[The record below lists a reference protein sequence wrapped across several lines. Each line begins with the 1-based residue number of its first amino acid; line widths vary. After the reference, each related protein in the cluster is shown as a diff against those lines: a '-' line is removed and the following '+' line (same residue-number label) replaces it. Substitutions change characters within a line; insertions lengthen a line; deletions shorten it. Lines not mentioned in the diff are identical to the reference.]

1 MNVNKSTLQTPF
13 LTDYGPWFT
22 NPTWYDGT
30 TLSND
35 NMLNYSKIK
44 SVYNSFAYSEI
55 DTNYILND
63 WDSVATTIEDYTQ
76 SNQVP
81 IIVMCLPYDKLN
93 ENAINNGW
101 ITTNGKY
108 MYSTPNSSSP
118 FIQGQFYGVSLAA
131 DIMDS
136 NMLEVIFPSKLIFN
150 ETERIIDHVEV
161 DFSDGAGWQVL
172 FPDQTT
178 IVSYPP
184 TEEGF
189 KPILYKIY
197 FNDGTWV
204 STHGGVTLKKKY
216 DDDIPGTADIP
227 AGDVWNITAET
238 SFAGGFGKAK
248 VTVAY
253 GCGHTKLTKP
263 LIIVPGID
271 PPELGPMGANIA
283 FWSGVSGN
291 GFQSD
296 IENETY
302 ESFIEWMLSGQFS
315 LDLVEQI
322 QQEGYDLVYIDYNHG
337 ADWIQRNG
345 ELTRSVIKEVN
356 RIKTLNGSTEPNV
369 VLGISMGGVVSRYAL
384 ATMEQNNEDHDV
396 KQWISFDAPHNGAYF
411 PESYQMFLSH
421 IGNFEIG
428 KKRRNRKP
436 IREWV
441 SLIDYSMK
449 IFENPAPRQ
458 MLYHNWVSDI
468 TSMGLFN
475 PNTGNGDDYDAF
487 QAFMDNLGY
496 PTQCEFFALSH
507 GSEDM
512 HVQDGT
518 SGNMDMLDVN
528 TSTAQGLA
536 FLGIGTGL
544 GGFLAT
550 LTGTNIQ
557 IDANLNGLPTQAQ
570 GLSRIYTGSLVY
582 NPGIFRFKLTSDLTV
597 DRLSRR
603 GAMET
608 APGGNFDIDFNA
620 NTPGLTVTNGVF
632 CFMPTVSALALDPTL
647 RDNLFYNV
655 GANFDHNAL
664 AWANNESPVQDFVSQ
679 TTFFTTR
686 FNEFH
691 GAITARDVGFMLGHS
706 VDIIPN
712 LRLTDF
718 DLNNQTFNFGASTIE
733 STSDKI
739 YPDLNGTNTRILRI
753 RNGGVLSVND
763 DAPIGLNPNGNQN
776 PIPSSS
782 FEVISGSANCNPI
795 DIHIEDNGTLKI
807 GNESTDNK
815 GTLILTS
822 GSRIRLMNNGTISVA
837 DNSTL
842 LIEEDAVL
850 EVSGINTINLEG
862 QNSKIIVKGQIKISG
877 NSSFT
882 FSKGSASSSGYL
894 HLIVNEHN
902 QGEVF
907 TGTGSP
913 TVEITGTSA
922 FNDEVVRV
930 EGGTLNVPSNFA
942 NFKITNGKINL
953 VAGSSSGN
961 RAQLDISSPIAMDYC
976 LITSI
981 GSGSYKP
988 TGLIT
993 HGQSGINM
1001 PHLYMDNLDIGW
1013 YAKNNT
1019 LGNQPTIG
1027 FALIK
1032 RCVTGLVYEHIGVTA
1047 LANVTTHT
1055 CETGIELHNYAS
1067 GTISNCNFT
1076 DISSTGLWIFNLTAS
1091 SQIHNLIENTT
1102 FYNCY
1107 LGLDNTA
1114 TNSNT
1119 ITLKCTK
1126 FFYNAKAMKSSN
1138 SLNMGNTAFY
1148 NNYIGGDN
1156 SVYKC
1161 NSGIQLINS
1170 PSFTVANGNNNFY
1183 GLASMTPY
1191 NFVYG
1196 SVAFSSINST
1206 SSTIDVSNN
1215 YWNPVPSSGSISSTG
1230 TTYCNLTATGY
1241 FLGPHPTTV
1250 NVTPSSIIL
1259 SQPNTTCFAVPTSG
1273 EQSGGYIPKQKA
1285 DMAETFKTGVLN
1297 IVPNPME
1304 NYSTLVIESKDKSI
1318 YQITVLDAFG
1328 KIVIDESYP
1337 CQEGINAYRINLEGQ
1352 RVGLYYV
1359 KVYANN
1365 ELLGVKKI
1373 IKINR

>member
-1 MNVNKSTLQTPF
+1 MHVDKSTLQTPF

-22 NPTWYDGT
+22 NPTWYDGNT
-30 TLSND
+30 PSTD

-44 SVYNSFAYSEI
+44 SVYNSFAYSEL
-55 DTNYILND
+55 DTNYILQD
-63 WDSVATTIEDYTQ
+63 WDSLVTDIDAYTQ
-76 SNQVP
+76 NHLIPLV
-81 IIVMCLPYDKLN
+81 VMCLPFDRLD

-101 ITTNGKY
+101 ITTDGKY
-108 MYSTPNSSSP
+108 MYSTPGSPSP
-118 FIQGQFYGVSLAA
+118 FAQGQFYGVSLAA
-131 DIMDS
+131 DILDS
-136 NMLEVIFPSKLIFN
+136 NILEVILPGELVFN
-150 ETERIIDHVEV
+150 ETEKIINHVEI
-161 DFSDGAGWQVL
+161 DFSDGSGWKTL
-172 FPDQTT
+172 FPNQTT
-178 IVSYPP
+178 TVSYPP
-184 TEEGF
+184 NEDGF
-189 KPILYKIY
+189 KSILYKIY

-204 STHGGVTLKKKY
+204 ITHGGVTLKKKY

-227 AGDVWNITAET
+227 AGNIWDNFTAET
-238 SFAGGFGKAK
+238 AFAGDFGKAK

-271 PPELGPMGANIA
+271 PPELGDMGANIA

-291 GFQSD
+291 GFQSS
-296 IENETY
+296 IGNETY
-302 ESFIEWMLSGQFS
+302 ESFLAYLSTAPS
-315 LDLVEQI
+315 DLVNRI
-322 QQEGYDLVYIDYNHG
+322 AQEGYDLVYIDYNHG

-356 RIKTLNGSTEPNV
+356 RIKAINGSTEPNV

-384 ATMEQNNEDHDV
+384 ATMEQNNENHDV
-396 KQWISFDAPHNGAYF
+396 KQWLSFDAPHNGAYF

-428 KKRRNRKP
+428 KRRRDRKP

-468 TSMGLFN
+468 TTKGLFD
-475 PNTGNGDDYDAF
+475 PNTGNGDDYEAF

-512 HVQDGT
+512 QVQDGT

-570 GLSRIYTGSLVY
+570 GVSRIYTGSLVY
-582 NPGIFRFKLTSDLTV
+582 NPGLIRFKLTSDLTL

-620 NTPGLTVTNGVF
+620 STPGLTISNGVF
-632 CFMPTVSALALDPTL
+632 CFMPTVSALALDPSL

-664 AWANNESPVQDFVSQ
+664 AWSNTESPVKDFVSQ

-691 GAITARDVGFMLGHS
+691 GAITARDVGFISGQS

-718 DLNNQTFNFGASTIE
+718 DLNNQTFNFGASAME
-733 STSDKI
+733 STSEKI

-763 DAPIGLNPNGNQN
+763 DAPIGLNPNGNSN
-776 PIPSSS
+776 PISSS
-782 FEVISGSANCNPI
+782 TFEVISGSANCNPI
-795 DIHIEDNGTLKI
+795 DIHVEDNGTLKI
-807 GNESTDNK
+807 GNKSTDNR
-815 GTLILTS
+815 GMLVLTS
-822 GSRIRLMNNGTISVA
+822 GSRIRLMNNGTILVA

-842 LIEEDAVL
+842 IIEEGAVL
-850 EVSGINTINLEG
+850 EVSGANTINLEG
-862 QNSKIIVKGQIKISG
+862 QNSKIIVKGQINISG
-877 NSSFT
+877 NSTFAFT
-882 FSKGSASSSGYL
+882 KGNASSSGYL
-894 HLIVNEHN
+894 HLMVNEHN

-907 TGTGSP
+907 TGSGSP
-913 TVEITGTSA
+913 TVDITGTNA
-922 FNDEVVRV
+922 FSDEVVRV
-930 EGGTLNVPSNFA
+930 EGGTLNVPANFT
-942 NFKITNGKINL
+942 NFKITSGKINL
-953 VAGSSSGN
+953 VAGSTSSN
-961 RAQLDISSPIAMDYC
+961 KAQLDISSPIAMDYC

-993 HGQSGINM
+993 HGQNGINM

-1019 LGNQPTIG
+1019 YGNQPTIG
-1027 FALIK
+1027 YALIK
-1032 RCVTGLVYEHIGVTA
+1032 RCVTGLVYEHIGVTS
-1047 LANVTTHT
+1047 LANVNTHT

-1067 GTISNCNFT
+1067 GTITNCNFT
-1076 DISSTGLWIFNLTAS
+1076 DISSTGLYIFNVTSS
-1091 SQIHNLIENTT
+1091 SQIHNLIDNNT
-1102 FYNCY
+1102 FYNCF
-1107 LGLDNTA
+1107 LGVDNVS

-1119 ITLKCTK
+1119 TTFKCTK
-1126 FFYNAKAMKSSN
+1126 FFFNAKAMKSAN
-1138 SLNMGNTAFY
+1138 GLNMSSTAVY
-1148 NNYIGGDN
+1148 NGYVGGDN
-1156 SVYKC
+1156 SIYEC
-1161 NSGIQLINS
+1161 NSGIQLINN
-1170 PSFTVANGNNNFY
+1170 PSFTMADGQNNFY
-1183 GLASMTPY
+1183 GLPSMSPY

-1196 SVAFSSINST
+1196 SVAYSSINST
-1206 SSTIDVSNN
+1206 NSTIDVANN

-1230 TTYCNLTATGY
+1230 TSYCNLSSTGY
-1241 FLGPHPTTV
+1241 FLGPHPTTF
-1250 NVTPSSIIL
+1250 NLTPSGIIL
-1259 SQPNTTCFAVPTSG
+1259 PLPNTTCFTVPTSG
-1273 EQSGGYIPKQKA
+1273 EQTGGYIPKQKA
-1285 DMAETFKTGVLN
+1285 DMVETFKTGILN
-1297 IVPNPME
+1297 VVPNPME
-1304 NYSTLVIESKDKSI
+1304 NYSTLVIESSDESS

-1328 KIVIDESYP
+1328 KVITDESYP
-1337 CQEGINAYRINLEGQ
+1337 CQEGVNAYRINLEGQ
-1352 RVGLYYV
+1352 RVGLYFV
-1359 KVYANN
+1359 KIYAKN
-1365 ELLGVKKI
+1365 ELLGVKKV